1 MSGPG
6 KRVLIVDDNEELAA
20 LLQLSLE
27 AEGYVAEVA
36 SNGRTA
42 LELQRR
48 QPADI
53 LVTDLVMPETDGF
66 ETIDAFRREFPRT
79 KIVVMSGQGRLNAP
93 RYLQAAK
100 LMGVDAVLQKP
111 FRVEALLA
119 ILAAL

>member
-1 MSGPG
+1 MNPAG

-27 AEGYVAEVA
+27 AEGYAADVAP
-36 SNGRTA
+36 NGRTA
-42 LELQRR
+42 LEVQRR
-48 QPADI
+48 RPADI
-53 LVTDLVMPETDGF
+53 LVTDLVMPEADGF

-119 ILAAL
+119 ILGSL